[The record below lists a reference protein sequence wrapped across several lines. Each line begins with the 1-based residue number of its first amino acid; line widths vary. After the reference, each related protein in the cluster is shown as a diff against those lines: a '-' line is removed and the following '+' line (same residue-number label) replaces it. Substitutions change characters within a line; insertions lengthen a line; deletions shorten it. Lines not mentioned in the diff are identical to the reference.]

1 MPNEIENKEVKEL
14 RFALGAEGNIIFLEY
29 FADNTANADSPTFDT
44 FSSCRDYVT
53 KHYKG
58 KGSKLK
64 AVYTGIPDSQKNELE
79 GIINYCEKKRL

>member
-1 MPNEIENKEVKEL
+1 MPEETEKKEVKEL
-14 RFALGAEGNIIFLEY
+14 RFALGAEGKIIFLEY
-29 FADNTANADSPTFDT
+29 FNNGAANTGSPVFDT
-44 FSSCRDYVT
+44 FSLCRDYVT

-79 GIINYCEKKRL
+79 GIING